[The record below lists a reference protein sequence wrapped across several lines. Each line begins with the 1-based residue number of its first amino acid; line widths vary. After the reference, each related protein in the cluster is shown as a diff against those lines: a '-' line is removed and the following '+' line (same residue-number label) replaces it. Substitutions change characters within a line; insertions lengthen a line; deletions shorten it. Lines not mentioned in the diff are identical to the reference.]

1 MSVEEMK
8 AVDLRTVDKTKL
20 VNWGNVK
27 LERSGN
33 KADRIREMVQKL
45 QNPYVYMVGDV
56 KVKLLY
62 SSNNRKIEDCMH
74 GYFGGL

>member
-8 AVDLRTVDKTKL
+8 AVDLRTVDKKQL
-20 VNWGNVK
+20 VNWGDVK
-27 LERSGN
+27 IEHCET

-56 KVKLLY
+56 KVKLSY
-62 SSNNRKIEDCMH
+62 SNNNRKIEDCMH